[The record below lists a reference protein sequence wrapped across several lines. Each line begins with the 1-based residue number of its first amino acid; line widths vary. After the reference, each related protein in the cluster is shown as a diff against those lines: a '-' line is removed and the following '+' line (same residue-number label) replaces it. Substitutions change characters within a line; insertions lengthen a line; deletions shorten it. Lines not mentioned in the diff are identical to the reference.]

1 VLKKTLDPRAEETA
15 LPAFPDIVVMG
26 NTGRKGPKNQRTTLG
41 STIDQALRHLKYP
54 CLVIKEVLPAGPK
67 TYMMAVD
74 VKDVSKR
81 GLDILL
87 TIVNAKDT
95 LLLVHFLPEGEHFN
109 EEKIDMKEYYE
120 SELEHSGPAIHSF
133 TFVTRAGEVPLT
145 HAISSYV
152 NEANPHVFAIAPR
165 AVREW
170 GSITDYIVN
179 HVSPSVL
186 LCKA

>member
-1 VLKKTLDPRAEETA
+1 MYFLNNYLLIPIFF
-15 LPAFPDIVVMG
+15 LS
-26 NTGRKGPKNQRTTLG
+26 L
-41 STIDQALRHLKYP
+41 
-54 CLVIKEVLPAGPK
+54 
-67 TYMMAVD
+67 
-74 VKDVSKR
+74 

-109 EEKIDMKEYYE
+109 EEKIEMKEYYE

-165 AVREW
+165 YFFFT
-170 GSITDYIVN
+170 SLYSSLSLSTFSYTT
-179 HVSPSVL
+179 PPY
-186 LCKA
+186 